1 MVRLRGTLLRPTR
14 VVLGLALLTSAGCAT
29 SLSGLDFRTD
39 KRLSFTEPHSR
50 EQVKLPVHLRWTM
63 KDFTVVAPGAQP
75 PTKAAGYFAVFVD
88 GTPIKPGQ
96 SMRAEA
102 HGDPTCENNPKCP
115 GRGYLAERQ
124 VYTTDKT
131 SYVLHNVLPLNNNDQ
146 RVQLHAAVV
155 VLMDTSGHRIGESS
169 WEIDFRLPNESDT

>member
-1 MVRLRGTLLRPTR
+1 MVRLRGISRPVVRT
-14 VVLGLALLTSAGCAT
+14 VLGLALLTSAGCAT

-50 EQVKLPVHLRWTM
+50 EQVKLPVHLTWTM
-63 KDFTVVAPGAQP
+63 KDFTVVAAGSQP
-75 PTKAAGYFAVFVD
+75 PTKTAGYFAIFLD

-102 HGDPTCENNPKCP
+102 HGDPTCESNPKCP
-115 GRGYLAERQ
+115 SRGYLAERQ
-124 VYTTDKT
+124 IYTTDKT
-131 SYVLHNVLPLNNNDQ
+131 SYVLHNVLPLSNNDQ

-155 VLMDTSGHRIGESS
+155 VLMDTSGRRIGESS
-169 WEIDFRLPNESDT
+169 WEIDFRVPNESDT